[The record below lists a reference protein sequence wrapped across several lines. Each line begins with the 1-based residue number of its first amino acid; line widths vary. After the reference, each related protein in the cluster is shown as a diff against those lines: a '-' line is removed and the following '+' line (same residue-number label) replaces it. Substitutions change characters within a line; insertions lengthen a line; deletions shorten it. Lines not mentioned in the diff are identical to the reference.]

1 MTRLEWIL
9 GVLLAL
15 LVIIGLA
22 VAGFLIFGPGV
33 GTPPLPPNPSG
44 NVAPT
49 STFAGGTAL
58 EFFYS
63 FALPEAQKWQAD
75 AQLINATATLP
86 RGTNRESLITGKA
99 NWTFTFYSPT
109 TISIAV
115 IAVTGNQASLIA
127 QRMADKTLELVDL
140 DGWQIDSPQAIDRM
154 LNQGGN
160 DFLQDVDIATLTM
173 AVTMDSPGRSS
184 EWFISLIAPTGGQSF
199 TIRLNGR
206 TGDTLTI
213 QQTP

>member
-1 MTRLEWIL
+1 MTRLEWIS
-9 GVLLAL
+9 GILLAL
-15 LVIIGLA
+15 LIIIGLA

-33 GTPPLPPNPSG
+33 GAPSLPPNPNG
-44 NVAPT
+44 DIAPT

-75 AQLINATATLP
+75 ARLIGATATLP
-86 RGTNRESLITGKA
+86 RGTTRESLITGKA

-109 TISIAV
+109 TTSIAV
-115 IAVTGNQASLIA
+115 IAVSGSQASLIA
-127 QRMADKTLELVDL
+127 QRAADQVLELVEL
-140 DGWQIDSPQAIDRM
+140 DGWQIDSPQAIDKM

-160 DFLQDVDIATLTM
+160 DFLNDVDIVTLTM
-173 AVTMDSPGRSS
+173 ALTMDSPGRSS

-206 TGDTLTI
+206 TGDTLTT